1 MSTTESRPYVFPR
14 VRRVRMHSFSLYSL
28 RPDVSVAFDGGVLC
42 LAGAN
47 GIGKSTFLATV
58 NYGLTGAVPHPR
70 RRLLSTQAY
79 FKEATDYAGVYF
91 NGRVAE
97 SDRDEAA
104 VTIEFEIE
112 GKSFKVTRGLF
123 DPNDVR
129 VFEVDGDSV
138 LGGAAVTTLQRAD
151 LYRQHVTQAM
161 GLTSFEQFVFLQHF
175 VLTFDEARHLLFWDE
190 AATSQSLFL
199 CFGGDPQDAARAD
212 MLNREAE
219 RAGSRGRNAQ
229 FQVNNTRKR
238 IDVIQQSLATV
249 ARVPDDIGD
258 LDSEYQTLLDETT
271 RTMEGAERLEAQM
284 SEAEVRAAQYSA
296 AVASLRAA
304 YSEVFNRFLHGSS
317 KPRTHPLVARVLQG
331 VCGICDSSGPTVS
344 EAVRVRLEANSC
356 PFCGSPIKGTA
367 GGDGSLKDELGAID
381 ARLAMARAAFDDAT
395 AAQERLRG
403 EVREAKARALH
414 VREAVNRFESE
425 HQDAADF
432 LKGQQAARS
441 GPVAQS
447 LDGLRTAMAEFISA
461 RDLAYAERD
470 RLRAELKT
478 LQRELERRYAHAE
491 QLFVPRFR
499 QLAGLFLGIDLDV
512 SLQLTMPA
520 GMKLMLELR
529 GNARREQDQLS
540 ESQRFFV
547 DIALRMALAQQ
558 MSAAGGPATLFVDTP
573 EGSLDIAYEDR
584 AGEMFAQFAQSGHD
598 MVMTANINSSKLL
611 TTLASRC
618 GSRHMSLNP
627 MTGWTELSDVQQK
640 ATELFETAYNDIAA
654 ALKDGPSVG
663 A

>member
-1 MSTTESRPYVFPR
+1 
-14 VRRVRMHSFSLYSL
+14 MHSFSLYSL

-79 FKEATDYAGVYF
+79 FKEATDYAGDFF

-97 SDRDEAA
+97 SDRDDAA
-104 VTIEFEIE
+104 VTIEFEI
-112 GKSFKVTRGLF
+112 GRKSFQVTRGLF
-123 DPNDVR
+123 DTNDVR
-129 VFEVDGDSV
+129 ALKVDGHNVPD
-138 LGGAAVTTLQRAD
+138 GTAVTPLQRAD
-151 LYRQHVTQAM
+151 LYRDHVTRAT
-161 GLTSFEQFVFLQHF
+161 GLASFEQFVFLQHF
-175 VLTFDEARHLLFWDE
+175 VFTFDEARHLLFWDE

-219 RAGSRGRNAQ
+219 KAGSRGRNAQ

-238 IDVIQQSLATV
+238 IDFIQQSLAT
-249 ARVPDDIGD
+249 AVPEHIGD
-258 LDSEYQTLLDETT
+258 LDSKYQTLLDEAT
-271 RTMEGAERLEAQM
+271 RAMEGAERLEAQM
-284 SEAEVRAAQYSA
+284 SEVEVRAAQHSA

-304 YSEVFNRFLHGSS
+304 YSDVFNRFLHGSS
-317 KPRTHPLVARVLQG
+317 KPRTHPLAARALEG
-331 VCGICDSSGPTVS
+331 VCGICDTSGPAVT
-344 EAVRVRLEANSC
+344 EAIRGRLEANCC
-356 PFCGSPIKGTA
+356 PLCGSPVKGTA
-367 GGDGSLKDELGAID
+367 GGDGSLKNELAAID
-381 ARLAMARAAFDDAT
+381 AHLAVARAAFDDAT
-395 AAQERLRG
+395 AAQDRLRG
-403 EVREAKARALH
+403 EVREAKASAIH
-414 VREAVNRFESE
+414 AREALNRFESE
-425 HQDAADF
+425 HQKAADF
-432 LKGQQAARS
+432 LKAQQAARS

-447 LDGLRTAMAEFISA
+447 LDGLRRAMAEFTSA
-461 RDLAYAERD
+461 RDLEYGERD
-470 RLRAELKT
+470 RLRAELKV
-478 LQRELERRYAHAE
+478 LQRELELRYAHAE
-491 QLFVPRFR
+491 QTFVPRFR

-512 SLQLTMPA
+512 SLLLTMPA
-520 GMKLMLELR
+520 GVKLILELR
-529 GNARREQDQLS
+529 GNSRHNQDQLS

-558 MSAAGGPATLFVDTP
+558 MSTAGGPATLFVDTP

-584 AGEMFAQFAQSGHD
+584 AGEMFARFAQSGHD

-618 GSRHMSLNP
+618 GSRHMALNP
-627 MTGWTELSDVQQK
+627 MTGWTELSDVQQR
-640 ATELFETAYNDIAA
+640 ATQLFETAYNDITA
-654 ALKDGPSVG
+654 ALEEGPSAG